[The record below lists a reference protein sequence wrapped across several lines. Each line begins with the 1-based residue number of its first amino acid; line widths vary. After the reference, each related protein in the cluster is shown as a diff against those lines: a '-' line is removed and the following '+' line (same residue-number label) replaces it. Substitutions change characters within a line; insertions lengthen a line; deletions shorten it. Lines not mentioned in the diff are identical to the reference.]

1 VTDKSAGLKNIV
13 RKEFA
18 LLVGLLF
25 VGLVLMPII
34 IYLVGQSVFGT
45 YGGQGYTDFYG
56 NLSEKIR
63 GGDTVAW
70 FLVLAPY
77 LIWQCLRL
85 TILAW
90 RLSAR
95 IG

>member
-1 VTDKSAGLKNIV
+1 MSDKSSGLKKIV

-25 VGLVLMPII
+25 FGLVLMPIV
-34 IYLVGQSVFGT
+34 IYWVGQNVFGA
-45 YGGQGYTDFYG
+45 YGGQGYSDFFG

-63 GGDTVAW
+63 SGDTVAW
-70 FLVLAPY
+70 FLVLSPY

-85 TILAW
+85 TVLAW

-95 IG
+95 IA